1 MDEPTPPGPAAPA
14 PISLLT
20 VCGLEEL
27 SRHGTRGVTHVL
39 SILDPDTPEP
49 ADFGGYGVHR
59 RTTLR
64 FHDAIEPAPDI
75 VLPSEADV
83 DAVLAFGRDVLAEER
98 RGEAHVLIHCHVG
111 ISRSTAAML
120 MLIGLAH
127 PAEDEEAWVARL
139 HALREKAWPN
149 SRMIAFADARMGRAG
164 RLSEAVRRLHA
175 RQLQAYPHVEAFM
188 RANGRGREADE
199 AQRGDD

>member
-1 MDEPTPPGPAAPA
+1 MDTSPPQGPAAST

-27 SRHGTRGVTHVL
+27 SQHGARGVTHVL
-39 SILDPDTPEP
+39 SILDPETPEP
-49 ADFGGYGVHR
+49 RDFSGYGAHR

-64 FHDAIEPAPDI
+64 FHDAIEPAPGL
-75 VLPSEADV
+75 VLPTEADV
-83 DAVLAFGRDVLAEER
+83 DAVLAFGRDVLAEAS

-127 PAEDEEAWVARL
+127 PEEGEEAWVARL

-149 SRMIAFADARMGRAG
+149 SRMIAFADARLGREG

-188 RANGRGREADE
+188 RANGREREADA
-199 AQRGDD
+199 AQRGAG